1 MTKKVIIVGAG
12 YTGLS
17 AAFDLKKAGYDVTIL
32 EADKEIGGL
41 AGTFEPFKGIKL
53 EKFYHHWF
61 TSDRAILDFITELG
75 ISDKLK
81 YIKSS
86 NGLYYANSIFRLS
99 KPTDLLKFHPIS
111 LISRI
116 RTGLMVIAAR
126 LINDWIPLEDLS
138 AKEWIIKYAGKEAY
152 DVIWGPL
159 LRGKFGD
166 EMENVSAVWIWNKFK
181 LRGST
186 RDKKGDE
193 MLVYYAGGF
202 GGTTEDIYQKLIEAG
217 VEIKLNSPVSNILSE
232 NNKFTAVEVS
242 GEKLSA
248 DQCLVTIPLPEFLK
262 VTPQLPKEYSEPANK
277 IRYLGNVC
285 LVLRLKRSLSD
296 TYWLN
301 VADPNFPYVGII
313 EHTNFDDPKNYNN
326 ERIAYLSKY
335 LPVTDKLY
343 TMSDEEVLATSIPHI
358 QRMFPDF
365 NRDWIIGSH
374 VWRANYSQPIV
385 VKNYSKLIPS
395 RKTPIENLWLSTMA
409 QIYPQ
414 DRGTNYAV
422 MHGREVAKEI
432 IG

>member
-81 YIKSS
+81 YIKST

-116 RTGLMVIAAR
+116 RTGLMVISAR

-138 AKEWIIKYAGKEAY
+138 AKEWIIKYAGKESY

-202 GGTTEDIYQKLIEAG
+202 GGTTEDIYQKLIETG

-232 NNKFTAVEVS
+232 NNKFTAVEVN

-358 QRMFPDF
+358 QKMFPDF